1 MTQAFI
7 VNYEY
12 IPSETIETRGK
23 RNEIRSRYPGYKVKV
38 EKNGYWIL
46 TKTAKLEVTL
56 RWGNGRVETFNMR
69 SEILDLY
76 GKKKATERLLETF
89 VKDVEK
95 GKREIWMD
103 DYSCYTIL

>member
-38 EKNGYWIL
+38 EKKWIL
-46 TKTAKLEVTL
+46 D
-56 RWGNGRVETFNMR
+56 FN
-69 SEILDLY
+69 
-76 GKKKATERLLETF
+76 
-89 VKDVEK
+89 KD
-95 GKREIWMD
+95 G
-103 DYSCYTIL
+103 